1 MPRPKPKLNIAL
13 YGTAYLVLF
22 ACFYFAWHQL
32 WRKPAKNDE
41 LKNIRLFVTNNSRNQ
56 EPLAILISSNKEIV
70 YNDTISER
78 FVEAPLHVEPGIQN
92 LKIKI
97 INRGLEKILRAH
109 IGFGDNNYALNITY
123 EYEPPYAEA
132 KKYLMEEAYQYEVAR
147 NKSKDTTY
155 WSHYFDEHQYRFP
168 EQPRSMKAEITDY
181 KNMRLDK

>member
-13 YGTAYLVLF
+13 YATAYLVLF
-22 ACFYFAWHQL
+22 ACFYFAWNKL
-32 WRKPAKNDE
+32 WHGAVKKDE
-41 LKNIRLFVTNNSRNQ
+41 PKNIRLFITNNSRNQ
-56 EPLAILISSNKEIV
+56 EPLAVLITNGKEII

-78 FVEAPLHVEPGIQN
+78 FVEVPLHAEPGKCN
-92 LKIKI
+92 FKIKI
-97 INRGLEKILRAH
+97 INRGLEKILRAN
-109 IGFGDNNYALNITY
+109 IGVGDNNYVINITY

-147 NKSKDTTY
+147 NKSRDTTY

-168 EQPRSMKAEITDY
+168 QQPRSMTAEITNY